1 MDLKFPKDKKMQ
13 DLYEQVSAIKPFE
26 EIIPI
31 SQDQYF
37 SDLCESIIGQQLS
50 NKVADVIISRAR
62 ILCNGE
68 FTPEV
73 ILKISPE
80 EFRKAG
86 LSTAK
91 TNYIKNLSTH
101 WQNGD
106 IKYEEFTIL
115 PDEEII
121 KELVQVK
128 GIGRWTAEM
137 FLIFSLGRP
146 DVYSFGDLILRT
158 GVIKYYG
165 IRKVSQER
173 IELIASKWSP
183 NKTLASRTIWR
194 AKDLGLFK

>member
-1 MDLKFPKDKKMQ
+1 MDLEFPRDKKMQ
-13 DLYEQVSAIKPFE
+13 ALYDKVSSLMPIE
-26 EIIPI
+26 EIVPI
-31 SQDQYF
+31 TRERYF

-62 ILCNGE
+62 NLCGGI
-68 FTPEV
+68 FTPMV
-73 ILKISPE
+73 ILKIPPE
-80 EFRKAG
+80 EFRKVG

-106 IKYEEFTIL
+106 IKYNDFENL
-115 PDEEII
+115 SDEEIVT
-121 KELVQVK
+121 ELIQVK

-137 FLIFSLGRP
+137 FLIFSLGRK

-173 IELIASKWSP
+173 IEGIAKKWSP